1 MSNMGEGSLTFQ
13 EVYET
18 FRPRIN
24 RYLARL
30 VSVDEAEDLT
40 QEVFA
45 RISRSLDSFKGES
58 SLSTW
63 IYRVATNVAMDRLR
77 SPAFR
82 NERLSEPLEEG
93 SDENHLYKTEG
104 PPPMDQQLIKKE
116 MSKCIRGILG
126 TLPSDYR
133 TVIALS
139 EMEGLKNR
147 EIADILGITLQTVK
161 IRLHRARARLKKELE
176 SHCSFYRDSQNEF
189 SCEPTVESI
198 KFKNKP

>member
-1 MSNMGEGSLTFQ
+1 MGEGRLTFQ
-13 EVYET
+13 EIYET
-18 FRPRIN
+18 FRPRIY

-30 VSVDEAEDLT
+30 VSADEAEDLT

-45 RISRSLDSFKGES
+45 KISRSLDSFKGES

-63 IYRVATNVAMDRLR
+63 IYRIATNVATDRLR

-82 NERLSEPLEEG
+82 NEKLSEPLEEG
-93 SDENHLYKTEG
+93 SDENYLHKPEG
-104 PPPMDQQLIKKE
+104 SQPMDQQLIREE
-116 MSKCIRGILG
+116 MSRCIRGVLD

-133 TVIALS
+133 TIIALS

-176 SHCSFYRDSQNEF
+176 SHCSFYHDSQNEF
-189 SCEPTVESI
+189 SCEPNVESI